1 MIVPSFDWTTF
12 LARFFRKIVN
22 INKFDHIHIEEGST
36 TLCVQECPDHP
47 KGLDDKLRA
56 TSASAHVWSE
66 DGNAQKQSPSATAD
80 VPNSKRTK
88 TVDQKYKPEYSVKYP
103 AITSS

>member
-22 INKFDHIHIEEGST
+22 INTFDHIHIEEGST
-36 TLCVQECPDHP
+36 TLCVKECPDHP
-47 KGLDDKLRA
+47 KGLDDKLCA
-56 TSASAHVWSE
+56 ISAHVSSE
-66 DGNAQKQSPSATAD
+66 DGNAQKRSPSATAD

-88 TVDQKYKPEYSVKYP
+88 TVDQRFKPEYSVKYP
-103 AITSS
+103 ELTTS